1 MFLHSGVDF
10 GGQILATGTLFGVAF
25 SLVARLLFL
34 LVLFLAAA
42 FFATLSRSFRVIGI
56 TIVHIVGGCSLSGRL
71 SLLLLN
77 FLLTSLFLLS
87 EEKRYKKVQ
96 KFCY

>member
-56 TIVHIVGGCSLSGRL
+56 TIVHIVGGCSLGGRL
-71 SLLLLN
+71 SLLFLN
-77 FLLTSLFLLS
+77 FLFTSLFLLNS
-87 EEKRYKKVQ
+87 KEI
-96 KFCY
+96 